1 MGKTTMVSL
10 VCIATGTTTDF
21 EVSHAERILAIRDS
35 GWMLPDGGEFE
46 LKEDG
51 TISRRDTKKGNGK
64 GKE

>member
-10 VCIATGTTTDF
+10 VCIATGKKTDF

-35 GWMLPDGGEFE
+35 GWELPEDGEYE
-46 LKEDG
+46 LREDG
-51 TISRRDTKKGNGK
+51 TISRRDKNQGQRK

>member
-35 GWMLPDGGEFE
+35 GWALPEDGDYE
-46 LKEDG
+46 LREDG
-51 TISRRDTKKGNGK
+51 TLSRRNKEKGDRK

>member
-35 GWMLPDGGEFE
+35 GWALPDGGDYE
-46 LKEDG
+46 LREDG
-51 TISRRDTKKGNGK
+51 TLSRRNKDQGNRK

>member
-10 VCIATGTTTDF
+10 VCIATGMKTDF

-35 GWMLPDGGEFE
+35 GWALPEDGDYE
-46 LKEDG
+46 LREDG
-51 TISRRDTKKGNGK
+51 TLSRRNKDQGNRK

>member
-21 EVSHAERILAIRDS
+21 EVSHAERILAMRDS
-35 GWMLPDGGEFE
+35 GWMLPENGDYE

-51 TISRRDTKKGNGK
+51 SIIRRDKKEGERK

>member
-10 VCIATGTTTDF
+10 VCIATGTKTDF

-35 GWMLPDGGEFE
+35 GWALPEDGDYE
-46 LKEDG
+46 LREDG
-51 TISRRDTKKGNGK
+51 TLSRRNKEKGDRK

>member
-1 MGKTTMVSL
+1 MVSL

-21 EVSHAERILAIRDS
+21 EVSHAERILAMRDS
-35 GWMLPDGGEFE
+35 GWALPEDGDYE

-51 TISRRDTKKGNGK
+51 TISRRDKSKGVGK

>member
-10 VCIATGTTTDF
+10 VCIATGTKTDF
-21 EVSHAERILAIRDS
+21 EVTHAERILAMRDR
-35 GWMLPDGGEFE
+35 GWALPEDGDYE

-51 TISRRDTKKGNGK
+51 TINRRDKKESDRK

>member
-10 VCIATGTTTDF
+10 VCIATGTKTDF

-35 GWMLPDGGEFE
+35 GWGLPEDGEYE
-46 LKEDG
+46 LREDG
-51 TISRRDTKKGNGK
+51 TISRRDKNQGQRK

>member
-35 GWMLPDGGEFE
+35 GWALPEDGDYE
-46 LKEDG
+46 LREDG
-51 TISRRDTKKGNGK
+51 TLGRRNKEKGDRK

>member
-10 VCIATGTTTDF
+10 VCIATGTKTDF

-35 GWMLPDGGEFE
+35 GWALPEDGDYE
-46 LKEDG
+46 LREDG
-51 TISRRDTKKGNGK
+51 TLSRRNKDQGNQK

>member
-10 VCIATGTTTDF
+10 VCIATGTATDF

-35 GWMLPDGGEFE
+35 GWMLPENEDYE

-51 TISRRDTKKGNGK
+51 SIIRRDKKEGERK

>member
-10 VCIATGTTTDF
+10 VCIATGTVTDF

-35 GWMLPDGGEFE
+35 GWMLPEDGEFE

-51 TISRRDTKKGNGK
+51 IISRRDTKKGNGK

>member
-35 GWMLPDGGEFE
+35 GWMIPEDGDYQ
-46 LKEDG
+46 LNEDG

>member
-1 MGKTTMVSL
+1 MVSL

-35 GWMLPDGGEFE
+35 GWALPEDGDYE
-46 LKEDG
+46 LREDG
-51 TISRRDTKKGNGK
+51 TLSRRNKEKGDRK

>member
-1 MGKTTMVSL
+1 MISL
-10 VCIATGTTTDF
+10 VCIATGTEESF
-21 EVSHAERILAIRDS
+21 EVGHAERILAIRDS

-51 TISRRDTKKGNGK
+51 TLSRRNKEKGDRK

>member
-1 MGKTTMVSL
+1 MVSL

-35 GWMLPDGGEFE
+35 GWALPEDGDYE

-51 TISRRDTKKGNGK
+51 TLSRRNKEKGDRK

>member
-21 EVSHAERILAIRDS
+21 EVSHAERILAMRDS
-35 GWMLPDGGEFE
+35 GWALPEDGDYE

-51 TISRRDTKKGNGK
+51 TISRRDKSKGVGK